1 MGVLRFRMLVV
12 CLSIGVV
19 GSLACAHRMVI
30 KPALGMGL
38 SLHPPLDRT
47 AADDPLP
54 TAKPRLVASLRRTA
68 CFGAC
73 PVFSVEI
80 WSDGQVRWQGERHVE
95 RVGAYSARVSAAWI
109 AELLKAGDRAGYFGL
124 ASQYPRNGQ
133 LVPDVPL
140 TITMLRRGNREHQ
153 VTNNAD
159 APLALLRF
167 ERYWLEKLETLRW
180 KPVEQ

>member
-1 MGVLRFRMLVV
+1 MRKSGFHLLVF
-12 CLSIGVV
+12 CLSILAA
-19 GSLACAHRMVI
+19 GSLACTRLVVV
-30 KPALGMGL
+30 PALGMGL
-38 SLHPPLDRT
+38 SVQPPVDMVATDALP
-47 AADDPLP
+47 AA
-54 TAKPRLVASLRRTA
+54 KRSVVASLRRTA

-80 WSDGQVRWQGERHVE
+80 WSDGQARWQGERHVA
-95 RVGAYSARVSAAWI
+95 RLGAHSARVSSAWI
-109 AELLKAGDRAGYFGL
+109 AGLLKAGDRAGYFEL

-133 LVPDVPL
+133 LVPDLPL
-140 TITMLRRGNREHQ
+140 TITMLRRGNREHR

-167 ERYWLEKLETLRW
+167 ERYFLEKLETLRW

>member
-1 MGVLRFRMLVV
+1 MGALRFRMLVV
-12 CLSIGVV
+12 CLSIGAVDH
-19 GSLACAHRMVI
+19 LACAYRMVI
-30 KPALGMGL
+30 QPALGMGL
-38 SLHPPLDRT
+38 SVQPPMDMA

-54 TAKPRLVASLRRTA
+54 AAKRSLVASLRRTA
-68 CFGAC
+68 CFGNC

-80 WSDGQVRWQGERHVE
+80 WSDGQVRWQGERHMA

-109 AELLKAGDRAGYFGL
+109 AGLLQAGDRAGYFEL

-159 APLALLRF
+159 APLSLLRF
-167 ERYWLEKLETLRW
+167 ERYFLEKLETLRW
-180 KPVEQ
+180 KPVTQ